1 MTFRILV
8 VDDEPAIRAELQEA
22 LQEAG
27 FAVEIAGDGRA
38 AAALAQERAFD
49 LCLSDI
55 RMPVATGV
63 ELLERLVAASPETM
77 VILMTA
83 HGDLDTAITAL
94 RLGAVD
100 YLLKP
105 FRHEELIAKVRRLA
119 EHRRLV
125 LENRNLRRTLESAP
139 SRDLVGGSRAL
150 QSVLATVDRVASL
163 PTHVLITGESGTGK
177 DLVARA
183 IHSRGSRAKAPFVPI
198 NCAAIPEALLE
209 SELFGHVKGAF
220 TGATEHKE
228 GLLRTAGEGTIFFD
242 ELGDMPLL
250 LQAKLLRAIE
260 NREIQPVGSTRRVQ
274 IQARVLAATHR
285 DLRTEAAAG
294 RFREDLYYRLAVVEI
309 RVPPL
314 RERRDDIPPLV
325 QHFVVRYAR
334 EFGRPV
340 RGVTA
345 DALAALVAHE
355 WRGNVRELS
364 NALER
369 AVIFAG
375 GEQVALG
382 DLPDAVQAALP
393 EPATATATAPEP
405 SALETEP
412 AAIADE
418 AATVAAVVPTSGDLH
433 AATAAFERAFILRV
447 IDECG
452 GNKRRAAKVLGLG
465 VTSLYRKLGPIGDD
479 IEA

>member
-8 VDDEPAIRAELQEA
+8 VDDEPAIRAELEEA

-27 FAVEIAGDGRA
+27 FVTHGAKDGRTA
-38 AAALAQERAFD
+38 AELAQQQSFD

-55 RMPVATGV
+55 RMPGSTGI
-63 ELLERLVAASPETM
+63 ELLERLAATSPETM
-77 VILMTA
+77 VMLMTA
-83 HGDLDTAITAL
+83 HGELDTAIAAL

-100 YLLKP
+100 YLQKP
-105 FRHEELIAKVRRLA
+105 FRHEELIAKVQRLA

-125 LENRNLRRTLESAP
+125 LENRNLRRNLDSTGP
-139 SRDLVGGSRAL
+139 RTLVGDGPAMQR
-150 QSVLATVDRVASL
+150 VLATVDRVASL

-183 IHSRGSRAKAPFVPI
+183 IHSRGGRSKAPFVPI

-228 GLLRTAGEGTIFFD
+228 GLLRTAGDGTVFFD

-260 NREIQPVGSTRRVQ
+260 SREIQPVGSTRRVQ
-274 IQARVLAATHR
+274 MQARVVAATHR
-285 DLRTEAAAG
+285 DLRTEAQAG

-309 RVPPL
+309 HVPPL
-314 RERRDDIPPLV
+314 RERREDIAPLV
-325 QHFVVRYAR
+325 THFVERYAR

-340 RGVTA
+340 RGVA
-345 DALAALVAHE
+345 HDALQLLAGHE

-364 NALER
+364 NAIER
-369 AVIFAG
+369 AVIFAS
-375 GEQVALG
+375 GEQITAA
-382 DLPDAVQAALP
+382 DLPDPVQAATP
-393 EPATATATAPEP
+393 RAPLTTDSP
-405 SALETEP
+405 DLR
-412 AAIADE
+412 E
-418 AATVAAVVPTSGDLH
+418 AVAE
-433 AATAAFERAFILRV
+433 FERQHILRV
-447 IDECG
+447 IEQCD
-452 GNKRRAAKVLGLG
+452 GNKRKAARLLGLG
-465 VTSLYRKLGPIGDD
+465 VTSLYRKLGAPLADADADPI
-479 IEA
+479 

>member
-1 MTFRILV
+1 
-8 VDDEPAIRAELQEA
+8 
-22 LQEAG
+22 
-27 FAVEIAGDGRA
+27 
-38 AAALAQERAFD
+38 
-49 LCLSDI
+49 
-55 RMPVATGV
+55 
-63 ELLERLVAASPETM
+63 
-77 VILMTA
+77 
-83 HGDLDTAITAL
+83 
-94 RLGAVD
+94 
-100 YLLKP
+100 
-105 FRHEELIAKVRRLA
+105 
-119 EHRRLV
+119 
-125 LENRNLRRTLESAP
+125 
-139 SRDLVGGSRAL
+139 
-150 QSVLATVDRVASL
+150 
-163 PTHVLITGESGTGK
+163 
-177 DLVARA
+177 
-183 IHSRGSRAKAPFVPI
+183 
-198 NCAAIPEALLE
+198 
-209 SELFGHVKGAF
+209 
-220 TGATEHKE
+220 
-228 GLLRTAGEGTIFFD
+228 
-242 ELGDMPLL
+242 
-250 LQAKLLRAIE
+250 
-260 NREIQPVGSTRRVQ
+260 
-274 IQARVLAATHR
+274 
-285 DLRTEAAAG
+285 
-294 RFREDLYYRLAVVEI
+294 
-309 RVPPL
+309 
-314 RERRDDIPPLV
+314 
-325 QHFVVRYAR
+325 
-334 EFGRPV
+334 V